1 MPEKEYIDREA
12 LINYCKNIIQDKWNE
27 NTAPISWAHAYAD
40 FIDDIETLPSAD
52 VTEIVRCRDC
62 RLRKTEDCAMY
73 CQCDCGQQHTWETDN
88 DFCSF
93 GKRKD

>member
-27 NTAPISWAHAYAD
+27 NTAPISWAYAYAD

-52 VTEIVRCRDC
+52 VVEVVRCKDC
-62 RLRKTEDCAMY
+62 KYNGSISCPTFNDNPNGKDWQALEN
-73 CQCDCGQQHTWETDN
+73 N